1 MSMHLFT
8 AAEQRT
14 LRRLHTPGRIQRF
27 LDEEIAYN
35 KEPGGPTCRSVRMVL
50 RDRVGHCM
58 EGALLAC
65 AALAAHGHVPMLVDL
80 EAVRDDDHVLAVF
93 RERGHWGAIAKS
105 NYASLRYRE
114 PVYRNVRE
122 LVMSYF
128 EHYHNLAGEKSLRR
142 YSRPVRMSRFGDSWM
157 TAEGDVWEVP
167 EHLCRVAHVPLITHA
182 MERHLNR
189 LDDRLRASEQVGM
202 KK

>member
-1 MSMHLFT
+1 
-8 AAEQRT
+8 
-14 LRRLHTPGRIQRF
+14 
-27 LDEEIAYN
+27 
-35 KEPGGPTCRSVRMVL
+35 
-50 RDRVGHCM
+50 
-58 EGALLAC
+58 
-65 AALAAHGHVPMLVDL
+65 HGHTPMLVDL

-93 RERGHWGAIAKS
+93 RERGHWGSIAKS

-114 PVYRNVRE
+114 PVYRTVRE

-142 YSRPVRMSRFGDSWM
+142 YSRPVRMSRFGSDWM
-157 TAEGDVWEVP
+157 TGEEDVWYVP
-167 EHLCRVAHVPLITHA
+167 EHLCRIPHIALITHD

-189 LDDRLRASEQVGM
+189 LDGRLRASEQVGM